1 MNILLVIGSLGGG
14 GAEKVMVWLAER
26 LAQSGH
32 DVSLATQLDTST
44 DKYTCPASVRHFS
57 FGGSKRYL
65 NSSKVSAVVNQFR
78 WGRFLWRIRRET
90 RPDVVVS
97 FIDSMN
103 INVLLTF
110 LLLPQRVVV
119 CERTDPAVSPLSR
132 NRKWLR
138 PWLYRHRAATVV
150 FQTPA
155 IATRFER
162 EWHLSGSCVIPN
174 AVTAGF
180 LVQSDAPRGKVVVSV
195 GRLDPLKGHDTLL
208 EAWALLGKAREKWR
222 LRIVGEGPLR
232 SAYEAR
238 IAELGVASSVELPG
252 FTSNVVQ
259 ELQRASI
266 GVLPSR
272 VEGFPNALI
281 EMMAVGLPVIA
292 SDLPPACSEIVSHDS
307 NGLLF
312 SGNSAQA
319 LAEALERL
327 ITQDETRIRLGRA
340 AGEVRTRYSEAA
352 CLSAWED
359 CLRKAVR

>member
-65 NSSKVSAVVNQFR
+65 NSSKVSAFVNQFR

-103 INVLLTF
+103 INVLLAF

-119 CERTDPAVSPLSR
+119 CERTDPAVVPLSR

-138 PWLYRHRAATVV
+138 PWLYRHRAAMVV

-155 IATRFER
+155 IANRFQR
-162 EWHLSGSCVIPN
+162 EWRLSGSCVIPN
-174 AVTAGF
+174 AVTAAF
-180 LVQSDAPRGKVVVSV
+180 LVQSDEPRQKVVISV

-208 EAWALLGKAREKWR
+208 EAWALLGQSRDGWT

-232 SAYEAR
+232 GAYEVR
-238 IAELGVASSVELPG
+238 IAELGIADSVELPG
-252 FTSNVVQ
+252 FTTNVVAQ
-259 ELQRASI
+259 LQRASV
-266 GVLPSR
+266 GCLPSR

-281 EMMAVGLPVIA
+281 EMMATGLPVIA
-292 SDLPPACSEIVSHDS
+292 SDLPPACSEIVSHDR

-312 SGNSAQA
+312 NGGSAQS
-319 LAEALERL
+319 LAEALKRL
-327 ITQDETRIRLGRA
+327 ITEDETRLRLGDSA
-340 AGEVRTRYSEAA
+340 CEVRTRYSEAA
-352 CLSAWED
+352 CFAAWND
-359 CLRKAVR
+359 CIRKAAS